1 MSACLIKAGG
11 HSSPPLLN
19 LMTASEVFEAVTG
32 SGSSD
37 FAALV
42 AILNRRGS
50 WCLIGGLA
58 VNCYVEPV
66 YTLDADIVVIASE
79 LPAIKDEL
87 MEAGFAV
94 EAFPHSLNARMPKS
108 DLRIQF
114 TLDPRYQAFVEDT
127 TVREVLG
134 QQVPVASLAKVVR
147 GKIWAWS
154 DERRRLSKRKKD
166 ELDLIR
172 ILEVYPEVRDLMPA
186 EIKSQLETE

>member
-1 MSACLIKAGG
+1 
-11 HSSPPLLN
+11 
-19 LMTASEVFEAVTG
+19 MTAAEIFESVTG

-37 FAALV
+37 FALV
-42 AILNRRGS
+42 VDILNRRGA

-79 LPAIKDEL
+79 LPTIKDEL
-87 MEAGFAV
+87 INSGFSV
-94 EAFPHSLNARMPKS
+94 EEFPHSLNAKMPKS
-108 DLRIQF
+108 DLRVQF
-114 TLDPRYQAFVEDT
+114 SLDPRYQEFVNDT
-127 TVREVLG
+127 TIRKVLD
-134 QQVPVASLAKVVR
+134 QQVPVASLANVVR

-172 ILEVYPEVRDLMPA
+172 ILEAYPEVQDLMPT
-186 EIKSQLETE
+186 EIKSQLENE

>member
-1 MSACLIKAGG
+1 
-11 HSSPPLLN
+11 
-19 LMTASEVFEAVTG
+19 MTASEVFEAVTG

-37 FAALV
+37 FALV
-42 AILNRRGS
+42 VNILNRRGR

-79 LPAIKDEL
+79 LPTIKDEL
-87 MEAGFAV
+87 ISAGFAV
-94 EAFPHSLNARMPKS
+94 EEFPHSLNARMPKS

-114 TLDPRYQAFVEDT
+114 SLDPRYQEFVNDT
-127 TVREVLG
+127 TIRDVLD
-134 QQVPVASLAKVVR
+134 QQVPVASLSNVVR

-154 DERRRLSKRKKD
+154 DDTRRLSKRKKD

-172 ILEVYPEVRDLMPA
+172 ISEAYPELRNVMPE
-186 EIKSQLETE
+186 EIRKQLEQA

>member
-1 MSACLIKAGG
+1 MR
-11 HSSPPLLN
+11 
-19 LMTASEVFEAVTG
+19 ASEVFEAVTG

-37 FAALV
+37 FALV
-42 AILNRRGS
+42 VNILSRRGA

-79 LPAIKDEL
+79 LPTIKDEL
-87 MEAGFAV
+87 INAGFSV
-94 EAFPHSLNARMPKS
+94 EEFPHSLNAKMAKS

-114 TLDPRYQAFVEDT
+114 SLDPRYQEFVNDT
-127 TVREVLG
+127 TIREVLD
-134 QQVPVASLAKVVR
+134 QQVPVASLANVVR

-172 ILEVYPEVRDLMPA
+172 ILEAYPDFRDLMPA
-186 EIKSQLETE
+186 EIRKQLEQG